1 MTGILVVDK
10 PAGYT
15 SFRVVSKVRG
25 MAKTKKVG
33 HAGTL
38 DPAATGVLPVFLGGA
53 TRFIDLLPEHGK
65 RYTATFVLG
74 ITTDT
79 QDATGTVLRTRPV
92 EAGEKEVAAAF
103 SRFKGKIS
111 QIPPMYSA
119 LWQDGKRLYELARQ
133 GIEVE
138 RAPRKIEIEN
148 ISLLWHDE
156 AAGRYCIDVSCS
168 KGTYIRTICHD
179 LGEMLGCGAVLEDL
193 RRTHACGFDLESSYA
208 LQQLQA
214 LADQENLE
222 SALLPLESVFA
233 GFARLNLDE
242 RCARLFKNGVRLGLD
257 IFGQLSCQGG
267 EQLAIFG
274 PGDVFLGLATP
285 ADGCLCH
292 LKMLG
297 E

>member
-79 QDATGTVLRTRPV
+79 QDATGNVLRTRPV
-92 EAGEKEVAAAF
+92 EAGEKEVAGAL
-103 SRFKGKIS
+103 SRFIGKIS

-119 LWQDGKRLYELARQ
+119 LRQDGRRLYELARQ

-138 RAPRKIEIEN
+138 RAPREIEIESIN
-148 ISLLWHDE
+148 LLWRDE

-179 LGEMLGCGAVLEDL
+179 LGELLGCGAVLEDL
-193 RRTHACGFDLESSYA
+193 RRTHACGFSLTSSHA
-208 LQQLQA
+208 LQRLQA
-214 LADQENLE
+214 LADKENLG
-222 SALLPLESVFA
+222 SVLLPLESVFA
-233 GFARLNLDE
+233 GLPRLNLDE

-257 IFGQLSCQGG
+257 IFGQSFNQDG
-267 EQLAIFG
+267 ERFAVFG
-274 PGDVFLGLATP
+274 PGEVFLGLAAP
-285 ADGCLCH
+285 VDGCLYH
-292 LKMLG
+292 LKTL
-297 E
+297 